1 MGVQTVKFKG
11 EFDVSQI
18 MNSIKQMRAELAKQ
32 GNSSLFGNLDK
43 EISKIEGLG
52 STIQAQI
59 GKGFASTKE
68 FKTFEAN
75 ISKLELEFQKLGQ
88 SFDSINGDNLKIAL
102 KNLDK
107 QVDGMKKKA
116 NEMAAA
122 FKTSFSTETSG
133 IGEKARSLTREITEM
148 AKAGKSYEEAQ
159 KRIKQ
164 YYGEELRQ
172 KRESIELTKQEIAA
186 LEGKTFNVPKS
197 SFQKRQFTFNGS
209 DIDSAQLAKV
219 NAAYEKSI
227 RGTSTGPQAA
237 SAFKKELESL
247 NIVMKNQN
255 LVLGRLKTN
264 YTTYRAEVDENKSSI
279 SNLNKNLNTLVKEE
293 STLSSQQSQMSNAL
307 QRQKEEYDRVT
318 TAVNTYNTAEQK
330 NNTVKGELINKTNQQ
345 QNSINGLKSSLSG
358 ASQSL
363 RKGAEVTRDMVQA
376 QSDLNDSL
384 DMMKSKIAYIFS
396 IGNAFFQMR
405 KVLTDTFRDIEN
417 IDKAFASIAMVT
429 DKTIS
434 GLWAHYDEYAQ
445 MAQKLGQSTESAIK
459 ASALFYQQGL
469 KDAEVMQ
476 LTEDT
481 MRLATLAGLDFE
493 KATSQMTAALRGFHM
508 EMDQGA
514 HVTDVYSELAAH
526 AAADVNGIA
535 YAMSK
540 TASIANNA
548 GMSFENTAA
557 FLTQMIETT
566 QEAPENIGTAMKTI
580 IARFTE
586 LKKNIAGTAESEF
599 EDLDYNKVDAA
610 LKSVGVSLKDTNGQF
625 RNLDEV
631 FMELSEK
638 WNTLDRNSQRYIATI
653 AAGSRQQSRFIAMM
667 EDYDRVKQLVEVT
680 QAAEGRSQE
689 QFEKNADSIQ
699 FKLQQLKT
707 AWEQFRLSLA
717 NSDTFKHIIDMF
729 TSLVDTLNN
738 LDKTQL
744 VSLAVIGVTLGKM
757 VISNFITELKN
768 GSSAIQR
775 AWKEAMGTP
784 LKDWIKLSTQK
795 NSFANIRN
803 QWTNSGNYLEGARAV
818 LGSQTDNGLST
829 SAEVQKTQELQKQ
842 LVIYEEQAAKLTELE
857 LKQQAIKDDISL
869 TAVERGTLLGQLDKQ
884 RVEAEQILL
893 EEEKQVNKLREELG
907 YEQQITR
914 ENATQ
919 INQGLQEN
927 ASKNPTGFFASS
939 GGQAVSSIVTSGI
952 SAGLTAGLM
961 AAISGADFGT
971 VIKTAG
977 ISALTAAIPAIL
989 QAVMPTIISF
999 LTGPV
1004 GIAVALAAV
1013 VVTSTIVISNAIE
1026 KAKKAELNRLAAV
1039 SDANKKMQ
1047 KQNEELVHTYQ
1058 KQQTEMKR
1066 LNESV
1071 ENLQS
1076 LGRKKFLT
1084 KSEQTKYDSAVTY
1097 LNDNYEG
1104 LLEEEQDGHFKIVES
1119 KMDEILEEMKDDEQG
1134 TRTKLYQNG
1143 LRQFENLDDRYNRA
1157 LENLTK
1163 LNDGNYKVLKNET
1176 SASDV
1181 VAEKNVKTVDGTA
1194 NLYYVKTT
1202 SAVSQQKELLQELKT
1217 IYGDSLNL
1225 NDIYGT
1231 GFEDV
1236 LKTGDNAKIAEF
1248 LESNNIQT
1256 EEMLEKISKIQ
1267 ELVDGIEKKERD
1279 QANKTYT
1286 KQALEMQGWEEV
1298 SADIASFV
1306 QAPDKITGSVDDIAN
1321 KLKTAAGNE
1330 DDFLKA
1336 IKEDNFNSGFG
1347 SRADDVKKA
1356 LQQLGYG
1363 EGAKKSL
1370 DSLFSSGTNMAE
1382 WGDLTDEMR
1391 AALSA
1396 QGMTRNAWDAPLGT
1410 KYWNNRAKRKVATD
1424 EEDIM
1429 AKVIAA
1435 QMIQTDELL
1444 AEKYQQLL
1452 TSYKTD
1458 FDKFAGVVSD
1468 YNDKTWAQYSAEV
1481 ENYIGSISNDDVRNA
1496 MNEYKNESE
1505 NSIYKQWQGYINELS
1520 SSDVGI
1526 DKKILSK
1533 LDFKGIEY
1541 LEEQLSNLSLN
1552 PDQIKEYAKY
1562 FNNTFKDLN
1571 NDALNVL
1578 TQLPLGDLSD
1588 IGVEDSKEYIDQLTR
1603 ATGNAAEAAKL
1614 YNEYIS
1620 YVKKLSRQGMYLG
1633 ADSTSILEAN
1643 LQEGLKGLPEQFK
1656 SITEAHQQ
1664 MLSNGYIDQ
1673 KTYLQLIEDG
1683 FEKYVKRTSKGYELI
1698 GGAAEEAWT
1707 SAAFSY
1713 KTHIDDEIKTQKEYI
1728 EEARKWQQYGAFRFT
1743 HAQYDENGNA
1753 ISTSRMSSSS
1763 RVGINYMIE
1772 EYNKLSDAEKQAM
1785 VWATG
1790 LTAEEK
1796 EMVMF
1801 LADKGYKTIEEY
1813 ISDLEAGNAALNQ
1826 LSDGAYLD
1834 ALVSLNEE
1842 FSQAKDTV
1850 KDLKEEL
1857 EDLNKTLEENKE
1869 SVRDA
1874 EQAVREAYHGT
1885 ELYESGLDG
1894 LINYA
1899 QKLEATNN
1907 AIEDLKENLED
1918 VGNAAE
1924 AGNIY
1929 NKLNQNYNKKSGIL
1943 SAENV
1948 VLDDAMRNL
1957 RETIERE
1964 YGQYATFIG
1973 DELNIDFAYLHMDN
1987 NDELKKAF
1995 EKEAQLYQD
2004 YQKQKHDNNKEIK
2017 KLEKEREDIQKEAR
2031 DKYIKVE
2038 DSIINILKEKAKE
2051 EVDVTKAKYD
2061 AIKEADDDYLSA
2073 LEQSIEKERQLRERE
2088 NDANE
2093 LAQKEKKL
2101 SLMMR
2106 DTSGAN
2112 AKDIASLEKDIEGD
2126 RQKQLDNQID
2136 DIINDMKT
2144 LYEQQQEARQAEI
2157 DYMEAVTENAQ
2168 YFAKWAEEIMSTW
2181 TSAED
2186 MTSWFLENDPKTQD
2200 MTVEQTE
2207 AYIDD
2212 IKTKWTELISYQ
2224 GLKVTEFESNTEEI
2238 SAEMTRLY
2246 QETSE
2251 NIGSI
2256 GTYTQAVAEKAAQD
2270 AQEAADKAKESADEA
2285 LTETQKK
2292 IAETEQ
2298 KLAQAEQN
2306 AQDQHDAAMDAMV
2319 KASQSSLQQV
2329 STYAT
2334 GILLNWAG
2342 IDVNNP
2348 EEVNKWAKENHKGN
2362 GTGEIS
2368 TELYDALSNNGVDM
2382 SAYNKGTDE
2391 WRIVLSPSAPG
2402 APSQVIGSAAS
2413 EAEAQDILNQKRN
2426 EYASAITSGSVSL
2439 GIQRF
2444 SNYGKHRYKNGGLV
2458 DYTGTAQVDGTP
2470 SRPEAFLDAE
2480 DTERFMTAAKL
2491 FAMSP
2496 LLNSSSAQNVV
2507 SSSVGDTSIEININ
2521 VESISDDYDVDR
2533 LIKRVE
2539 DDINE
2544 TARPV
2549 GTQVILNKR
2558 V

>member
-32 GNSSLFGNLDK
+32 GNSTLFGNLDK

-68 FKTFEAN
+68 FKAFEAN

-88 SFDSINGDNLKIAL
+88 SFDSINSDNLKIAL
-102 KNLDK
+102 KGLDK
-107 QVDGMKKKA
+107 QVDSMKKKA

-133 IGEKARSLTREITEM
+133 MGDKARSLTREITEM

-159 KRIKQ
+159 KRINQ
-164 YYGEELRQ
+164 YYEEELRQ
-172 KRESIELTKQEIAA
+172 KRESIALTKQEIAA

-197 SFQKRQFTFNGS
+197 SFQKRQFTSNGS

-247 NIVMKNQN
+247 NIVMKNEN
-255 LVLGRLKTN
+255 LVLGKLKSN
-264 YTTYRAEVDENKSSI
+264 YATYRVEVDANKSSVN
-279 SNLNKNLNTLVKEE
+279 NLNKNLNTLVKEE

-307 QRQKEEYDRVT
+307 QRQKEEYDKVT
-318 TAVNTYNTAEQK
+318 TAVNTYNAAEQK
-330 NNTVKGELINKTNQQ
+330 NNAVNGELINRTNQQ
-345 QNSINGLKSSLSG
+345 QNAINGLKNSLG
-358 ASQSL
+358 GTSQSL
-363 RKGAEVTRDMVQA
+363 RRGAEVTRDMVQA
-376 QSDLNDSL
+376 QFDLNNSL
-384 DMMKSKIAYIFS
+384 DMMKSRIAYIFS
-396 IGNAFFQMR
+396 IGNAFFQVR

-548 GMSFENTAA
+548 GMSFENTAT

-599 EDLDYNKVDAA
+599 DDLEYNKVDKA

-625 RNLDEV
+625 RNLDDV

-680 QAAEGRSQE
+680 EAAEGRSQQ

-738 LDKTQL
+738 LDKTEL
-744 VSLAVIGVTLGKM
+744 TTLAVIGVTLGKM

-818 LGSQTDNGLST
+818 LGPQTDNGLST
-829 SAEVQKTQELQKQ
+829 SVEVQKTQELQKQ
-842 LVIYEEQAAKLTELE
+842 LAIYEQQAAKLTELD
-857 LKQQAIKDDISL
+857 LKQQAIKNDATL
-869 TAVERGTLLGQLDKQ
+869 TTDQRNLELTNLEQQYTQEVNNLSQQERK
-884 RVEAEQILL
+884 
-893 EEEKQVNKLREELG
+893 VNKIREELG

-927 ASKNPTGFFASS
+927 AAKNPTDLRASA
-939 GGQAVSSIVTSGI
+939 GGQAIGSAVTSGI

-977 ISALTAAIPAIL
+977 TSALIAAIPAIL

-1004 GIAVALAAV
+1004 GIGVAIAAAIV
-1013 VVTSTIVISNAIE
+1013 VATVSISNAIE
-1026 KAKKAELNRLAAV
+1026 KAKRAELNRLSAV

-1047 KQNEELVHTYQ
+1047 KQNDELVHTYQ
-1058 KQQTEMKR
+1058 KQQAEMDR

-1071 ENLQS
+1071 EDLQS

-1084 KSEQTKYDSAVTY
+1084 KNEQAKYDSAVTY

-1104 LLEEEQDGHFKIVES
+1104 LLEEDQDGHFKIVES
-1119 KMDEILEEMKDDEQG
+1119 KMDKILEQMKDDEQE

-1143 LRQFENLDDRYNRA
+1143 LRQFENLDDRQDRA
-1157 LENLTK
+1157 LENL
-1163 LNDGNYKVLKNET
+1163 LQLREGNYKVLKNENT
-1176 SASDV
+1176 ASDV
-1181 VAEKNVKTVDGTA
+1181 LAEENAKTMSGTA
-1194 NLYYVKTT
+1194 NLYYVRTT
-1202 SAVSQQKELLQELKT
+1202 SAVSQQKELLKELKT
-1217 IYGDSLNL
+1217 IYGDNLNL
-1225 NDIYGT
+1225 NEVYGV
-1231 GFEDV
+1231 GFEEV
-1236 LKTGDNAKIAEF
+1236 LKNGDNTEIAEF

-1256 EEMLEKISKIQ
+1256 KEMLEKIEKIQ
-1267 ELVDGIEKKERD
+1267 ELVDGIESSERD

-1298 SADIASFV
+1298 SADIASYM
-1306 QAPDKITGSVDDIAN
+1306 QPPEKITGSVEDVADE
-1321 KLKTAAGNE
+1321 LKDAAGNE
-1330 DDFLKA
+1330 DKFLKA
-1336 IKEDNFNSGFG
+1336 IKEGEFNYGFG
-1347 SRADDVKKA
+1347 SRAEDVKKA

-1363 EGAKKSL
+1363 EGGKSL
-1370 DSLFSSGTNMAE
+1370 SSLFSSGTNLQK
-1382 WGDLTDEMR
+1382 WDKLTDEMQN
-1391 AALSA
+1391 ALSA
-1396 QGMTRNAWDAPLGT
+1396 QGMTQAKWDASIGT

-1429 AKVIAA
+1429 AKVLAA

-1444 AEKYQQLL
+1444 TEKYQQLL
-1452 TSYKTD
+1452 TNYKTD

-1468 YNDKTWAQYSAEV
+1468 YNDKTWAQYSKEV
-1481 ENYIGSISNDDVRNA
+1481 QDYIGSMSNDDVRNA
-1496 MNEYKNESE
+1496 MNDYKDNAKD
-1505 NSIYKQWQGYINELS
+1505 SIYKQWQGYIDELS
-1520 SSDVGI
+1520 SQDAGI
-1526 DKKILSK
+1526 SKEILSK

-1541 LEEQLSNLSLN
+1541 LEEQLTNLALN

-1562 FNNTFKDLN
+1562 FNDTFKDLN

-1578 TQLPLGDLSD
+1578 MQLPLGDLSD
-1588 IGVEDSKEYIDQLTR
+1588 IGVEDSKEYINQLTR

-1614 YNEYIS
+1614 YNEYIA
-1620 YVKKLSRQGMYLG
+1620 YVKKLTRQGMYLG
-1633 ADSTSILEAN
+1633 ADSTAILEAN
-1643 LQEGLKGLPEQFK
+1643 LQAGLKELPEQFK

-1698 GGAAEEAWT
+1698 SGAAEDAWT

-1713 KTHIDDEIKTQKEYI
+1713 KTHIDDEIKTQKEYL
-1728 EEARKWQQYGAFRFT
+1728 EEARKWQQYKAFRFT
-1743 HAQYDENGNA
+1743 HASYDENGKV
-1753 ISTSRMSSSS
+1753 TFSSSVS
-1763 RVGINYMIE
+1763 SSPLSGINYMIE
-1772 EYNKLSDAEKQAM
+1772 EYNKLSDAEKEAM

-1813 ISDLEAGNAALNQ
+1813 ISDLEEGNAALNQ

-1869 SVRDA
+1869 SVREA

-1924 AGNIY
+1924 AGDIY
-1929 NKLNQNYNKKSGIL
+1929 SKLNQNYNKKSGIL

-1995 EKEAQLYQD
+1995 EKEAELYQG
-2004 YQKQKHDNNKEIK
+2004 YQKQKYDNNKEIK
-2017 KLEKEREDIQKEAR
+2017 KLEKEREDIQKDAR

-2088 NDANE
+2088 KDANE

-2112 AKDIASLEKDIEGD
+2112 AKDIASLEKDIEED
-2126 RQKQLDNQID
+2126 RQKQLDDKID
-2136 DIINDMKT
+2136 DIVNDMRT

-2212 IKTKWTELISYQ
+2212 IQTKWTELISYQ

-2251 NIGSI
+2251 NISTI

-2270 AQEAADKAKESADEA
+2270 AQEAADKAKRSADEA
-2285 LTETQKK
+2285 LAETQKK
-2292 IAETEQ
+2292 ITETEQ

-2306 AQDQHDAAMDAMV
+2306 AQDQHNAAMDAMV

-2334 GILLNWAG
+2334 GVLLDWAG
-2342 IDVNNP
+2342 VDVNNP

-2368 TELYDALSNNGVDM
+2368 TELYDALNNSGVDM

-2391 WRIVLSPSAPG
+2391 WRIVLSPSTPG

-2480 DTERFMTAAKL
+2480 DTERFMTAAEL

-2496 LLNSSSAQNVV
+2496 LLNSSSAQNAV

>member
-32 GNSSLFGNLDK
+32 GNSTLFGNLDK

-68 FKTFEAN
+68 FKAFEAN

-88 SFDSINGDNLKIAL
+88 SFDSINSDNLKIAL
-102 KNLDK
+102 RGLDK
-107 QVDGMKKKA
+107 QVDSMKKKA

-133 IGEKARSLTREITEM
+133 MGDKARSLTREITEM

-159 KRIKQ
+159 KRINQ
-164 YYGEELRQ
+164 YYEEELRQ
-172 KRESIELTKQEIAA
+172 KRESIALTKQEIAT

-197 SFQKRQFTFNGS
+197 SFQKRQFTSNGS
-209 DIDSAQLAKV
+209 DIDAAQLAKV
-219 NAAYEKSI
+219 NTAYEKSI
-227 RGTSTGPQAA
+227 RGTSTDAQAA
-237 SAFKKELESL
+237 KAFKKELESL
-247 NIVMKNQN
+247 NIVMKNEN
-255 LVLGRLKTN
+255 LVLGRLKAN
-264 YTTYRAEVDENKSSI
+264 YITYRAEVDANKSSI

-293 STLSSQQSQMSNAL
+293 STLSGQQSQMSNAL
-307 QRQKEEYDRVT
+307 QRQKEEYDKVT
-318 TAVNTYNTAEQK
+318 TAVNTYNAAEQK

-358 ASQSL
+358 TSQSL
-363 RKGAEVTRDMVQA
+363 RKGAESTREMVQA
-376 QSDLNDSL
+376 QSDLNNSL
-384 DMMKSKIAYIFS
+384 DMMKSRIAYIFS
-396 IGNAFFQMR
+396 IGNAFFQIR

-586 LKKNIAGTAESEF
+586 LKKNIAGTTESEF
-599 EDLDYNKVDAA
+599 DDLEYNKVDKA

-625 RNLDEV
+625 RNLDDV

-738 LDKTQL
+738 LDKTEL
-744 VSLAVIGVTLGKM
+744 TTLAVIGVTLGKM

-784 LKDWIKLSTQK
+784 LKDWVKLSTQK

-818 LGSQTDNGLST
+818 LGPQTDNGLSA
-829 SAEVQKTQELQKQ
+829 SVEVQKTQELQKQ
-842 LVIYEEQAAKLTELE
+842 LAIYEQQAAKLTELD
-857 LKQQAIKDDISL
+857 LKQQAIKNDATL
-869 TAVERGTLLGQLDKQ
+869 TTDQRNLELTNLEQQYTQEVNNLSQQERK
-884 RVEAEQILL
+884 
-893 EEEKQVNKLREELG
+893 VNKLREELG

-927 ASKNPTGFFASS
+927 ATKNPTGFRASA
-939 GGQAVSSIVTSGI
+939 GGQAVSSAVTSGI

-977 ISALTAAIPAIL
+977 TSALIAAIPAIL

-1004 GIAVALAAV
+1004 GIGVAIAAAV
-1013 VVTSTIVISNAIE
+1013 VVATVSISNAIE
-1026 KAKKAELNRLAAV
+1026 KTKRAELNRLAAV

-1058 KQQTEMKR
+1058 KQQAEMDR

-1071 ENLQS
+1071 EDLQS

-1084 KSEQTKYDSAVTY
+1084 KGEQTKYDSAVTY

-1104 LLEEEQDGHFKIVES
+1104 LLEEDQDGHFKIVES
-1119 KMDEILEEMKDDEQG
+1119 KMDEILEQMKDDEQE

-1143 LRQFENLDDRYNRA
+1143 LKQFANLDDRQNRA
-1157 LENLTK
+1157 LENLYQ
-1163 LNDGNYKVLKNET
+1163 LRDGNYKVLKNENT
-1176 SASDV
+1176 ASNV
-1181 VAEKNVKTVDGTA
+1181 LAEENAKTMSGTA
-1194 NLYYVKTT
+1194 NLYYVRTT
-1202 SAVSQQKELLQELKT
+1202 SAVSQQKEMLKELKT

-1225 NDIYGT
+1225 NEVYGA

-1236 LKTGDNAKIAEF
+1236 LKNGDNTEIAEF

-1256 EEMLEKISKIQ
+1256 KEMLEKIEKIQ
-1267 ELVDGIEKKERD
+1267 ELVDGIESSERD

-1298 SADIASFV
+1298 SADIASYM
-1306 QAPDKITGSVDDIAN
+1306 QPPEKITGSIEDVADE
-1321 KLKTAAGNE
+1321 LKDAAGNE
-1330 DDFLKA
+1330 DKFLKA
-1336 IKEDNFNSGFG
+1336 IKEGEFSYGFG
-1347 SRADDVKKA
+1347 SRAEDVKKA

-1363 EGAKKSL
+1363 EGGKSL
-1370 DSLFSSGTNMAE
+1370 NSLFSLGTNIQK
-1382 WGDLTDEMR
+1382 WDKLTDEMQS
-1391 AALSA
+1391 ALSA
-1396 QGMTRNAWDAPLGT
+1396 QGMTQAKWDAPIGT

-1444 AEKYQQLL
+1444 TEKYQQLL
-1452 TSYKTD
+1452 TNYKTD

-1468 YNDKTWAQYSAEV
+1468 YNDKTWAQYSKEV
-1481 ENYIGSISNDDVRNA
+1481 QDYIGSMSNDDVRNA
-1496 MNEYKNESE
+1496 MNDYKDNSKD
-1505 NSIYKQWQGYINELS
+1505 SIYKQWQGYIDELS
-1520 SSDVGI
+1520 SPDAGI
-1526 DKKILSK
+1526 SKEILSK

-1541 LEEQLSNLSLN
+1541 LEEQLTNLTLN

-1562 FNNTFKDLN
+1562 FNDTFKDLN

-1578 TQLPLGDLSD
+1578 MQLPLGDLSD
-1588 IGVEDSKEYIDQLTR
+1588 IGVEDSKEYINQLTR

-1614 YNEYIS
+1614 YNEYIA
-1620 YVKKLSRQGMYLG
+1620 YVKKLTRQGMYLG
-1633 ADSTSILEAN
+1633 ADSTAILEAN
-1643 LQEGLKGLPEQFK
+1643 LQAGLKELPEQFK

-1698 GGAAEEAWT
+1698 GGAAEDAWT

-1713 KTHIDDEIKTQKEYI
+1713 KTHIDDEIKTQQDYL
-1728 EEARKWQQYGAFRFT
+1728 EEARKWQQYKAFRFT
-1743 HAQYDENGNA
+1743 HAWYDENGKVV
-1753 ISTSRMSSSS
+1753 SSSQTS
-1763 RVGINYMIE
+1763 SSPLSGINYMIE
-1772 EYNKLSDAEKQAM
+1772 EYNKLSDAEKEAM

-1813 ISDLEAGNAALNQ
+1813 ISDLEEGNAALNQ
-1826 LSDGAYLD
+1826 LSNGAYLD

-1869 SVRDA
+1869 SVREA

-1924 AGNIY
+1924 AGDIY
-1929 NKLNQNYNKKSGIL
+1929 SKLNQNYNKKSGIL

-2004 YQKQKHDNNKEIK
+2004 YQKQKYDNNKEIK
-2017 KLEKEREDIQKEAR
+2017 KLEKEREDIQKDAR

-2093 LAQKEKKL
+2093 LTQKEKKL

-2112 AKDIASLEKDIEGD
+2112 AKDIASLEQDIEED
-2126 RQKQLDNQID
+2126 RQKQLDDKID
-2136 DIINDMKT
+2136 DIVNDMRT

-2212 IKTKWTELISYQ
+2212 IQTKWTELISYQ

-2251 NIGSI
+2251 NISSI

-2270 AQEAADKAKESADEA
+2270 AQEAADKAKKSADEA
-2285 LTETQKK
+2285 LAETQKK
-2292 IAETEQ
+2292 ITETEQ

-2306 AQDQHDAAMDAMV
+2306 AQDQHNAAMDAMV

-2334 GILLNWAG
+2334 GVLLNWAG

-2368 TELYDALSNNGVDM
+2368 TELYDALNNSGVDM

-2391 WRIVLSPSAPG
+2391 WRIVLSPSTPG
-2402 APSQVIGSAAS
+2402 ASSQVIGSAAS

-2444 SNYGKHRYKNGGLV
+2444 SNYGKHRYKEGGLA
-2458 DYTGTAQVDGTP
+2458 DYTGPAWVDGTP

-2480 DTERFMTAAKL
+2480 DTERFMTAAEL

-2496 LLNSSSAQNVV
+2496 LLNSSSAQNAV

-2521 VESISDDYDVDR
+2521 IESISDDYDVDR